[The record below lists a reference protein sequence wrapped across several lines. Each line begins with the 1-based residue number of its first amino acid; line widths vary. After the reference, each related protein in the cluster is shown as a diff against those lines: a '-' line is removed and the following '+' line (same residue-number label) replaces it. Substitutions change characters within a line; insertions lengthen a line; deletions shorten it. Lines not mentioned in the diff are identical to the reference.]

1 MRKEGEIKMN
11 QKILHTPEGVR
22 DIYPLECRQKLVLQN
37 KLHQTLKSYAYQ
49 DIQTPTLEF
58 SEVFSKELGS
68 IDSKELYRF
77 FDRDGNILVLR
88 PDITPSIA
96 RATSTILNENGF
108 YGKYC
113 YTGNTFINHTSYQ
126 GRLKENTQ
134 LGAEAVGID
143 SVELDAEMLAMVV
156 DVLRTAGLEDFQVS
170 VSHVGYLNALIES
183 ADLRDEVESDLREL
197 CENKNYF
204 GMEALLKGH
213 CVSPD
218 VEKAF
223 KVLPELVGGTEIFHK
238 AKRITTSIFALQ
250 AISRLEELAQI
261 LEMYGVLDHISFD
274 LSMNGAYGY
283 YTGIIFRAYTFGTG
297 DAIVKGGR
305 YDQLLSHFGKNLPAI
320 GFAIT
325 VDDVYNALS
334 RQKLELEYELDN
346 YVILYDD
353 AMKQKAIR
361 LAKNFRTNGRVTEMV
376 KKESAHDLQYYI
388 AYAKQNFGKYMLY
401 LKEGNIVEAVNL
413 ADGSV
418 EVVNLSL
425 SE

>member
-1 MRKEGEIKMN
+1 MGVNDMN

-37 KLHQTLKSYAYQ
+37 KLHSTLKSYAFQ

-58 SEVFSKELGS
+58 AEVFSKEVGS

-96 RATSTILNENGF
+96 RAISTVSNKDDF

-134 LGAEAVGID
+134 LGAEMLGLNSVD
-143 SVELDAEMLAMVV
+143 SDAEMVTMVV
-156 DVLRTAGLEDFQVS
+156 DALKTAGLKEFQVT
-170 VSHVGYLNALIES
+170 VSHAAYFNALITE
-183 ADLRDEVESDLREL
+183 ANLNPETERTLREL

-204 GMEALLKGH
+204 GVDALLSQSNISDE
-213 CVSPD
+213 VAES
-218 VEKAF
+218 F
-223 KVLPELVGGTEIFHK
+223 KLLPELVGGIEVFEK
-238 AKRITTSIFALQ
+238 AKSVTPSIQALD
-250 AISRLEELAQI
+250 AILRLEAIAEV
-261 LEMYGVLDHISFD
+261 LEMYGVLDYISFD
-274 LSMNGAYGY
+274 LSMTGTYGY

-305 YDQLLSHFGKNLPAI
+305 YDHLLSHFGKDLPAI
-320 GFAIT
+320 GFAII
-325 VDDVYNALS
+325 VDELYHAMS
-334 RQKLELEYELDN
+334 HQKLELEYALDN
-346 YVILYDD
+346 HIILYDNS
-353 AMKQKAIR
+353 MKHKAIR
-361 LAKNFRTNGRVTEMV
+361 LASNFRKNGRVTEILQ
-376 KKESAHDLQYYI
+376 KETSHTLEDYI
-388 AYAKQNFGKYMLY
+388 AYAKESFGKYMLY
-401 LKEGNIVEAVNL
+401 LQDDHVVEAVNL
-413 ADGSV
+413 FDGSV
-418 EVVNLSL
+418 EIVDLKV